1 MTQPWTEWKSCS
13 MNLYCIVKY
22 SQEILTHQFFGKC
35 VCPASPPIVLSW
47 EALELFGGN
56 DDEGEKGDCEA
67 LLWTPKVPAEA
78 EVLEPKVPEAGSR
91 EPNVPTGQLPKG
103 VLLLLLL
110 VNPSVFRRA
119 WFFKILKYKF
129 YFLVL
134 KMKKSILKIRKNNYT
149 FHFHLLNA
157 LIHHTSPGGAHPSKK
172 LKSEKFRSREDLEW
186 KEHWKSKSPTV
197 WVQVQF
203 SLLCSCLRPPLLYNW
218 SLPSASAWYLNSKPG
233 HIGIQDGCYL

>member
-1 MTQPWTEWKSCS
+1 MGNAIFNGAYSYLSLAQSLSVRFQLQLSSFLQDLCRCTLGRFYGYAGPGPQIWKLCFVPNTSHQERKKGMLHPAPRCHMELHNSMGFKCNFRNIDVIQVGLSNFDTTMDRVKSCF

-47 EALELFGGN
+47 EALEPFGGN

-119 WFFKILKYKF
+119 WFF
-129 YFLVL
+129 
-134 KMKKSILKIRKNNYT
+134 
-149 FHFHLLNA
+149 LNFE
-157 LIHHTSPGGAHPSKK
+157 I
-172 LKSEKFRSREDLEW
+172 
-186 KEHWKSKSPTV
+186 
-197 WVQVQF
+197 
-203 SLLCSCLRPPLLYNW
+203 
-218 SLPSASAWYLNSKPG
+218 
-233 HIGIQDGCYL
+233 